1 MIAKMDGPT
10 GANQTNGTDTTET
23 MGNPYET
30 NPDRIPHDD
39 PFLAQSAQYGRYT
52 SHPDD
57 FTPPDKRWYQSDPE
71 ANAYW
76 QKVAQRFCTSGNS
89 LNVPGSREAFAA
101 GSVILRV
108 DRESAEGAAAE
119 RYSCANANE
128 LSAARKVEES
138 LREIGVAVPVIYF
151 CGTIEGRNVTVE
163 SRIPGVSLDVAWRY
177 LSSGQI
183 EVVKNQCRQ
192 ILQHLT
198 TIDPVPEEP
207 SYVCRGLNSQ
217 KLPSTEEQERDIL
230 LAARIPEEEL
240 SLTHNDL
247 VPANIIVKDDR
258 IVGIAGWRH
267 SGYFGLDRAKKVH
280 RQFRNLEPRQK
291 TKDGNT
297 AWIDLYDDAYNPR
310 KGFPLVP
317 SRDAVLPLVKQEPT
331 GSTLDKFPASD
342 ELETKSMGLDGTGDY
357 LTSKKLAGLKTGI
370 TSRASSTDRSSPAT
384 SVKPTSNR
392 KAASAATKKGTAK
405 KPVAKKRKVNDA
417 DADSIDGRRSNTP
430 ASRTSKG
437 PGKKQGSV
445 SIAGSPAPDDK
456 KRRGKEQLGDEDDE
470 DVEDE
475 NELFCICRRPD
486 NHTWMIGCDGECE
499 DWFHGKCVKI
509 DPRDADLIDKYICE
523 YLSGRWTALTS
534 ICLIKIPIGPNCS
547 KRDNGFTTWKP
558 MCRLPECRKP
568 ARVNRKSPSKY
579 CTDEHGREFMLRQ
592 TRQFKLGPARKGTE
606 DLGSMGGILTRG
618 DLKAAILG
626 VTSVQEFRK
635 LGNQII
641 STPPES
647 SRGSPASDVKNET
660 KASDADKLFDV
671 HASGVEYSADEA
683 AKIDKLRQRRDDL
696 LHRKEMLAARSTFV
710 GLVRQ
715 RSKAAVERLKQN
727 EPKGGWK
734 DICGF
739 DSRLAWADKEFDEWR
754 LSEAGKK
761 ALDEGTPEAM
771 AASYPTTTDADGD
784 IAMDNDEKE
793 DAMAVLTRGICIKK
807 RCERHKQWVKVQQQ
821 DIVFEEDAAEQDL
834 KRYEQEA
841 RSVAERAVLRKWA
854 EKENVPSMA

>member
-1 MIAKMDGPT
+1 MEGLS
-10 GANQTNGTDTTET
+10 GANHTNGTAEMTDTTKT

-30 NPDRIPHDD
+30 NPDRVPRDD

-52 SHPDD
+52 PQPDD
-57 FTPPDKRWYQSDPE
+57 FTPPNKHWYQSDPE
-71 ANAYW
+71 SNAFW
-76 QKVAQRFCTSGNS
+76 QRVAERFCTSENS

-101 GSVILRV
+101 GSVIIRV

-119 RYSCANANE
+119 GYSCANANE

-151 CGTIEGRNVTVE
+151 CGTIEDRNVTVE

-177 LSSGQI
+177 LSSEQI
-183 EVVKNQCRQ
+183 EILKNQCRQ
-192 ILQHLT
+192 IVQHLT
-198 TIDPVPEEP
+198 TIDPAPEEA

-217 KLPSTEEQERDIL
+217 TPPSTEDQERKIL
-230 LAARIPEEEL
+230 LATRVSEDDL

-247 VPANIIVKDDR
+247 VPANIIVKDGR
-258 IVGIAGWRH
+258 IVGIGGWRH
-267 SGYFGLDRAKKVH
+267 SGYFGLDRANKVH
-280 RQFRNLEPRQK
+280 RQFRNFGSLENR
-291 TKDGNT
+291 TDMGMT
-297 AWIDLYDDAYNPR
+297 WIDLYDNAYDPR
-310 KGFPLVP
+310 KGPLLVP
-317 SRDAVLPLVKQEPT
+317 VRDTTLPLVKTEPT
-331 GSTLDKFPASD
+331 TSTLDKYPASD
-342 ELETKSMGLDGTGDY
+342 DLETKSVSLDGAGDY
-357 LTSKKLAGLKTGI
+357 LTSKKLVGLKAGI

-384 SVKPTSNR
+384 SVKPTSI
-392 KAASAATKKGTAK
+392 KKGASAATKKGIAK
-405 KPVAKKRKVNDA
+405 KPAPKKRKVNEA

-430 ASRTSKG
+430 ASRTGKG

-445 SIAGSPAPDDK
+445 SIAGSPAPEDK
-456 KRRGKEQLGDEDDE
+456 KKRKKELPADEDDD

-499 DWFHGKCVKI
+499 DWFHGKCVNI
-509 DPRDADLIDKYICE
+509 DPRDASLIDKYICE
-523 YLSGRWTALTS
+523 CSIHIVTTSFRLTTVNP
-534 ICLIKIPIGPNCS
+534 LGPNCS
-547 KRDNGFTTWKP
+547 KRDGGFTTWKP

-568 ARVNRKSPSKY
+568 ARVTRKTPSKY
-579 CTDEHGREFMLRQ
+579 CSDEHGREFMLRQ
-592 TRQFKLGPARKGTE
+592 TRQLKLGPSRKGTE
-606 DLGSMGGILTRG
+606 DLGSRGGILTPG

-626 VTSVQEFRK
+626 VKSVGEFRK

-647 SRGSPASDVKNET
+647 TRASPSSDVKNET
-660 KASDADKLFDV
+660 QTSDADKLFDV
-671 HASGVEYSADEA
+671 HAGDVEYSADEA
-683 AKIDKLRQRRDDL
+683 AKIEKLRQRRDDL

-715 RSKAAVERLKQN
+715 RSKAVVEKLKQN

-739 DSRLAWADKEFDEWR
+739 DSRLAWADEEFDEWR

-761 ALDEGTPEAM
+761 ALKEGTPEAM

-784 IAMDNDEKE
+784 VAMDGDEKE
-793 DAMAVLTRGICIKK
+793 DAISLLTRGICIKK

-821 DIVFEEDAAEQDL
+821 DIVFEENAAEQDL
-834 KRYEQEA
+834 RKSEQEA

-854 EKENVPSMA
+854 EKESVPSVA

>member
-1 MIAKMDGPT
+1 MIARMEGPT
-10 GANQTNGTDTTET
+10 GANQTNGIDTART
-23 MGNPYET
+23 MSNPYET

-39 PFLAQSAQYGRYT
+39 PFLAQSAQYGRYAP
-52 SHPDD
+52 HPHD

-76 QKVAQRFCTSGNS
+76 QKVAQRFCTSENS

-177 LSSGQI
+177 LSSEQI

-192 ILQHLT
+192 IVHHLT
-198 TIDPVPEEP
+198 TIDPSPKEP

-217 KLPSTEEQERDIL
+217 TPPSTEEQERDIL
-230 LAARIPEEEL
+230 LAAWNSEEEL
-240 SLTHNDL
+240 SLTHNNL

-280 RQFRNLEPRQK
+280 RQFRILEPRQK
-291 TKDGNT
+291 TKNGNMT
-297 AWIDLYDDAYNPR
+297 WIDLYDDAYNPS

-317 SRDAVLPLVKQEPT
+317 TRDTVLPFVKAEPT
-331 GSTLDKFPASD
+331 SSTLDNFPASD
-342 ELETKSMGLDGTGDY
+342 DLETKSMGMDGTGDY
-357 LTSKKLAGLKTGI
+357 LTSKKLAELKTGI

-384 SVKPTSNR
+384 SVKPTSN
-392 KAASAATKKGTAK
+392 KKPASAATKKGTAK
-405 KPVAKKRKVNDA
+405 KPAAKKRKVNDA
-417 DADSIDGRRSNTP
+417 DGDSIDGRRSNTP

-456 KRRGKEQLGDEDDE
+456 KRRGKEQLADEDDE

-499 DWFHGKCVKI
+499 DWFHGKCVNI

-523 YLSGRWTALTS
+523 Y
-534 ICLIKIPIGPNCS
+534 P
-547 KRDNGFTTWKP
+547 
-558 MCRLPECRKP
+558 
-568 ARVNRKSPSKY
+568 SPWIV
-579 CTDEHGREFMLRQ
+579 
-592 TRQFKLGPARKGTE
+592 
-606 DLGSMGGILTRG
+606 LGS
-618 DLKAAILG
+618 
-626 VTSVQEFRK
+626 F
-635 LGNQII
+635 
-641 STPPES
+641 S
-647 SRGSPASDVKNET
+647 S
-660 KASDADKLFDV
+660 
-671 HASGVEYSADEA
+671 
-683 AKIDKLRQRRDDL
+683 
-696 LHRKEMLAARSTFV
+696 
-710 GLVRQ
+710 
-715 RSKAAVERLKQN
+715 
-727 EPKGGWK
+727 
-734 DICGF
+734 
-739 DSRLAWADKEFDEWR
+739 
-754 LSEAGKK
+754 
-761 ALDEGTPEAM
+761 
-771 AASYPTTTDADGD
+771 
-784 IAMDNDEKE
+784 
-793 DAMAVLTRGICIKK
+793 
-807 RCERHKQWVKVQQQ
+807 
-821 DIVFEEDAAEQDL
+821 IV
-834 KRYEQEA
+834 
-841 RSVAERAVLRKWA
+841 
-854 EKENVPSMA
+854 

>member
-1 MIAKMDGPT
+1 MIARMEGPT
-10 GANQTNGTDTTET
+10 GAHLTNGATSTKGT

-30 NPDRIPHDD
+30 NPDRIPRDD
-39 PFLAQSAQYGRYT
+39 PFLALSAQYGRYT
-52 SHPDD
+52 PHPDD
-57 FTPPDKRWYQSDPE
+57 FTPPDRHWYQSDPE
-71 ANAYW
+71 ANTFW
-76 QKVAQRFCTSGNS
+76 QKVAQKFCTSENS

-138 LREIGVAVPVIYF
+138 LKEIGVAVPTIFF

-177 LSSGQI
+177 LSPEQI
-183 EVVKNQCRQ
+183 RIVKNQCRQ
-192 ILQHLT
+192 IVQHLAKIGPPPT
-198 TIDPVPEEP
+198 EP

-217 KLPSTEEQERDIL
+217 TPPSTHNNERDIL
-230 LAARIPEEEL
+230 LAAPALEEEF

-258 IVGIAGWRH
+258 IVGITGWRN
-267 SGYFGLDRAKKVH
+267 SGYFGLGRAKKVH
-280 RQFRNLEPRQK
+280 RQFRDSEPRESK
-291 TKDGNT
+291 KNT
-297 AWIDLYDDAYNPR
+297 GVTWIDLYDDDYDASKLPH
-310 KGFPLVP
+310 LV
-317 SRDAVLPLVKQEPT
+317 SVRDNAIPFVKTE
-331 GSTLDKFPASD
+331 PASD
-342 ELETKSMGLDGTGDY
+342 DLDTKSVGLDGANEY
-357 LTSKKLAGLKTGI
+357 LTSKKLAGLMKTGI
-370 TSRASSTDRSSPAT
+370 SSRASSTDRSSPAT
-384 SVKPTSNR
+384 SVKLTSN
-392 KAASAATKKGTAK
+392 KKGASAATKKGTAK
-405 KPVAKKRKVNDA
+405 KPAPKKRKVNDA
-417 DADSIDGRRSNTP
+417 DADSMDGRRSNTP
-430 ASRTSKG
+430 ASRPSKG

-445 SIAGSPAPDDK
+445 SIAGSPAPDDV
-456 KRRGKEQLGDEDDE
+456 KRRSKEQPGDDEDE

-499 DWFHGKCVKI
+499 DWFHGKCVNI
-509 DPRDADLIDKYICE
+509 DPRDAELIDKYIC
-523 YLSGRWTALTS
+523 
-534 ICLIKIPIGPNCS
+534 PNCS

-568 ARVNRKSPSKY
+568 ARVTRKNPSKY
-579 CTDEHGREFMLRQ
+579 CSDEHGREFMIRQ
-592 TRQFKLGPARKGTE
+592 TRQFKLGPARKGQE
-606 DLGSMGGILTRG
+606 DLGSMGGILTPG

-626 VTSVQEFRK
+626 VSSVEEFRK

-641 STPPES
+641 STPTES
-647 SRGSPASDVKNET
+647 IRASPASDVKNET
-660 KASDADKLFDV
+660 KTPDADKLFDV
-671 HASGVEYSADEA
+671 HASGVEFSADEA
-683 AKIDKLRQRRDDL
+683 AKIEKLRQRRDDL

-715 RSKAAVERLKQN
+715 RSKAVVEKLKQN

-739 DSRLAWADKEFDEWR
+739 DSRLAWADEEFDEWR
-754 LSEAGKK
+754 LSDAGKK
-761 ALDEGTPEAM
+761 ALEEGTPQAM

-784 IAMDNDEKE
+784 VAMDSDEKE
-793 DAMAVLTRGICIKK
+793 DAMALLTRGICIKK

-821 DIVFEEDAAEQDL
+821 DIVFEENAAEQDL
-834 KRYEQEA
+834 KKLEQEA

-854 EKENVPSMA
+854 EKENVPSVA